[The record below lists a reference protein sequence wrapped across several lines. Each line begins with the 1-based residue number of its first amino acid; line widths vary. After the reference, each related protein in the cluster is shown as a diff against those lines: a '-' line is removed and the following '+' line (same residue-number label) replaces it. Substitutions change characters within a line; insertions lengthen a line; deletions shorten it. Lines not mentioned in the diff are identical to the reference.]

1 MASIGTLF
9 DALRES
15 LPGFDSIRLRPKFQ
29 SLIFSKLI
37 DII

>member
-1 MASIGTLF
+1 MEKQRMDSGESFVT
-9 DALRES
+9 LREVK
-15 LPGFDSIRLRPKFQ
+15 PKFQ